1 MKTSTFK
8 TLGGLNKDFD
18 KENVYINPYKKEAPW
33 EADESLNIKRF

>member
-18 KENVYINPYKKEAPW
+18 KENVYINPYTRRKLPGKLMSP
-33 EADESLNIKRF
+33 